1 MNTAVCKARDAESW
15 KDLYQAAILEPDL
28 SKLPERIA
36 TAEVALTVRAR
47 ELFYPAADGAEE
59 AESLDDAMC
68 ILHALRNSL
77 KHRPQSSVELPGWAT
92 TGNQILLFGVYPA
105 LLRV

>member
-77 KHRPQSSVELPGWAT
+77 KHRPTAVQSM
-92 TGNQILLFGVYPA
+92 NGVDYLKSA
-105 LLRV
+105 